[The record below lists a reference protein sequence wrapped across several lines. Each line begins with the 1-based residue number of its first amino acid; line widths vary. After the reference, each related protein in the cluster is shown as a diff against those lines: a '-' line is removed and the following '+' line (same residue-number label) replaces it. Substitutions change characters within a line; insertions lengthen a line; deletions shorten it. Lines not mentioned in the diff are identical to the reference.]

1 MPIYT
6 DRELEAFVGVI
17 DDADAWDLL
26 ARLGYRL
33 VALEDGVETWVRPAQ
48 KLDHASA

>member
-1 MPIYT
+1 MTVYT
-6 DRELEAFVGVI
+6 DRELEAFVAVL

-33 VALEDGVETWVRPAQ
+33 IALEDGIETWVRPAER
-48 KLDHASA
+48 LDHAQA

>member
-1 MPIYT
+1 MTVYT
-6 DRELEAFVGVI
+6 DRELEAFVAVL

-33 VALEDGVETWVRPAQ
+33 VALEDGVETWVRPTG
-48 KLDHASA
+48 KLDHAPA